1 MAISVGFFISGTTS
15 AGLCSGPFTIELFT
29 TTPPLVIG
37 SDLFLNAGGTIYPPD
52 PAFYSDG
59 INVYSYKGRQI
70 DGIFPCPTPT
80 PTPTPGLSSTPTP
93 TPNLTAT
100 PTPTPTV
107 PYCLNTCDIIFN
119 LSGFIYGYVFSTN
132 ASTNITSFF
141 GPTLSSSDIAHT
153 TTKLWLYDPS
163 KIREWDITLCPFSA
177 TFNRDIT
184 LPSNLGAGLGVIDNT
199 TLVST
204 VGGNVVEIDIT
215 SSPAVFTTKFATPL
229 GRSIAGDM
237 VYTYSAPNKLICSYT
252 AGANKYI
259 TQHDYTTGNIEADVL
274 VSPTIPNPWG
284 MFMSSGNLYVCNTTG
299 QIYNFLLSPPYTLT
313 FIQTAPNQ
321 IYGAS
326 QPPECADIVIEP
338 GTPTPTPTPTL
349 TSTPPPLLC
358 PFESYCISIGDSY
371 YDGTYVSGGTWND
384 QIFWINNSNGFYIYF
399 SLDNNCW
406 CLSDSLD
413 GVCKLFGPSP
423 CNTDCPD
430 LCDGFFTGGSCPTP
444 TPTPT
449 EYCQPISFES
459 AFDCELPLTPTATV
473 TGTPTPTPT
482 PTPTATEICGG
493 KGISVTVNVLTPT
506 PTATSGK
513 MVPTPTAS
521 PQYNCNFDGSVVFNT
536 FDDYIRC
543 NGSKSF
549 KDCVSGFLYY
559 TTDVVLDPFGETPAE
574 EYVYQSFVNG
584 ISTCI
589 TYEGFVSDISG
600 VSTIVL
606 TGILGPKSEGSCSQ
620 CVIIN
625 TPTPTPTLTSTP
637 TPTSSSPL
645 PICYQ
650 YLVVNN
656 YLKPSPFTYTL
667 CSTGSPIT
675 QDVNGYGSTTICSST
690 IPTTTSNFITIT
702 NTGICN

>member
-1 MAISVGFFISGTTS
+1 MATSVGFFISGATS
-15 AGLCSGPFTIELFT
+15 AGLCSGPFTLELFT
-29 TTPPLVIG
+29 TSPPLIVG
-37 SDLFLNAGGTIYPPD
+37 SDLCLNSGCSAPIPPD

-59 INVYSYKGRQI
+59 INTYFYKSRVI
-70 DGIFPCPTPT
+70 
-80 PTPTPGLSSTPTP
+80 
-93 TPNLTAT
+93 
-100 PTPTPTV
+100 V
-107 PYCLNTCDIIFN
+107 
-119 LSGFIYGYVFSTN
+119 
-132 ASTNITSFF
+132 NIT
-141 GPTLSSSDIAHT
+141 A
-153 TTKLWLYDPS
+153 
-163 KIREWDITLCPFSA
+163 C
-177 TFNRDIT
+177 
-184 LPSNLGAGLGVIDNT
+184 
-199 TLVST
+199 
-204 VGGNVVEIDIT
+204 
-215 SSPAVFTTKFATPL
+215 
-229 GRSIAGDM
+229 
-237 VYTYSAPNKLICSYT
+237 
-252 AGANKYI
+252 
-259 TQHDYTTGNIEADVL
+259 
-274 VSPTIPNPWG
+274 
-284 MFMSSGNLYVCNTTG
+284 
-299 QIYNFLLSPPYTLT
+299 
-313 FIQTAPNQ
+313 
-321 IYGAS
+321 
-326 QPPECADIVIEP
+326 
-338 GTPTPTPTPTL
+338 PTPTPTL
-349 TSTPPPLLC
+349 TSTPTPTPTTTPGPC
-358 PFESYCISIGDSY
+358 PFESYCISTGNIVYDNTY
-371 YDGTYVSGGTWND
+371 YSAGTYNSQIYWSGETNGLF
-384 QIFWINNSNGFYIYF
+384 IFS
-399 SLDNNCW
+399 SSTENCW
-406 CLSDSLD
+406 CLSNTLGGDC
-413 GVCKLFGPSP
+413 GLFGASP
-423 CNTDCPD
+423 CNNDCPD
-430 LCDGFFTGGSCPTP
+430 LCNGFFNGGPCPTP

-449 EYCQPISFES
+449 QYCQPISFE
-459 AFDCELPLTPTATV
+459 AVFDCELPLTPTATV

-513 MVPTPTAS
+513 MIATPTPS
-521 PQYNCNFDGSVVFNT
+521 PQYNCNFDGSVIFNT

-574 EYVYQSFVNG
+574 GYVYQSFVNG

-620 CVIIN
+620 CVTLN

-637 TPTSSSPL
+637 TPTASSPL

-656 YLKPSPFTYTL
+656 YIKPSPFTYTL

>member
-1 MAISVGFFISGTTS
+1 MACNFLGLFTVGNGSST
-15 AGLCSGPFTIELFT
+15 GLCSGPFPIRVYGDSLSLGEPLFT
-29 TTPPLVIG
+29 DAGCTSALP
-37 SDLFLNAGGTIYPPD
+37 DLLY
-52 PAFYSDG
+52 YSDG
-59 INVYSYKGRQI
+59 INTYKYGKSSI
-70 DGIFPCPTPT
+70 LDIVPCE
-80 PTPTPGLSSTPTP
+80 
-93 TPNLTAT
+93 A
-100 PTPTPTV
+100 
-107 PYCLNTCDIIFN
+107 PYCLDNCDVIFN
-119 LSGFIYGYVFSTN
+119 YGGSIYGYVFHTNYSTD
-132 ASTNITSFF
+132 ITSYFT
-141 GPTLSSSDIAHT
+141 PTLSSSDIAHT
-153 TTKLWLYDPS
+153 ETKLWMYS
-163 KIREWDITLCPFSA
+163 TAKIREYDITLCPFSA
-177 TFNRDIT
+177 TFNRDIE
-184 LPSNLGAGLGVIDNT
+184 LPQPLGAGLGVINDT
-199 TLVST
+199 TLVSSSS
-204 VGGNVVEIDIT
+204 GDIVEIDIT
-215 SSPAVFTTKFATPL
+215 TSTAVLTPKFAIPS
-229 GRSIAGDM
+229 GRDIAGDM
-237 VYTYSAPNKLICSYT
+237 VYTYSSPNKLICSYI
-252 AGANKYI
+252 GSGRYI
-259 TQHDYTTGNIEADVL
+259 TQHDYATGVIEVDEL
-274 VSPTIPNPWG
+274 VSPTMTDPWG
-284 MFMSSGNLYVCNTTG
+284 IFMDLGSLYICDGNG
-299 QIYNFLLSPPYTLT
+299 DIYNFQLSSPYTLT
-313 FIQTAPNQ
+313 YIQTSSNQ

-326 QPPECADIVIEP
+326 QPPRCADIVIQPSGCSE
-338 GTPTPTPTPTL
+338 
-349 TSTPPPLLC
+349 
-358 PFESYCISIGDSY
+358 FYCISIGDSY
-371 YDGTYVSGGTWND
+371 FDDTYVSGGTYND
-384 QIFWINNSNGFYIYF
+384 YSYWVGETNGLVIYF
-399 SLDNNCW
+399 SSDSDRW

-413 GVCKLFGPSP
+413 GICFLFGPSP
-423 CNTDCPD
+423 CNSDCPD
-430 LCDGFFTGGSCPTP
+430 LCDNFFTGGSCPTP

-449 EYCQPISFES
+449 EYCQPISFE
-459 AFDCELPLTPTATV
+459 AVFDCELPLTPTATV

-574 EYVYQSFVNG
+574 EYVYQAFVNG

-606 TGILGPKSEGSCSQ
+606 TGILGPKSDGACSQ
-620 CVIIN
+620 CVTIN

-637 TPTSSSPL
+637 TPTASSPL

-656 YLKPSPFTYTL
+656 YIKPSPFTYTL